1 MSDAPDINDIP
12 LDEPLPEGHEVRA
25 PNLFRDVAVQARDD
39 WFTDYPPRRRYLLT
53 REGTGDDAGK
63 RAVGFLPRGKVGI
76 LAAAGGAGKTMALVQ
91 LALSVATGRQ
101 WFGEYDVPTDEQGH
115 VLLALGEEDAEEVHR
130 RLHYAF
136 RVMWPS
142 NEPKHAQEREEAARL
157 AQERITVLPLA
168 GKPVGFVATDRATRE
183 VSATPAHAQLVQL
196 LTQAGHDWSLVVLDP
211 LSRFAGADTE
221 SDAAAATRFI
231 QSVETLVDV
240 PGRPTVLLA
249 AHTTKNSRKGDDN
262 PNDATAVRGSS
273 ALTDGARW
281 AMTMMPEPQNF
292 LQSSPYVHLEL
303 VKSNYGPLDKPRKV
317 ARADGGALRPLT
329 NQERAAH
336 ADWLAKM
343 AADAQAKRAKVEA
356 AAQAKAADSAQADAA
371 PARPATRPGRIP
383 RTPPAPP
390 PRKPRKPRGPNKPKE
405 SKT

>member
-1 MSDAPDINDIP
+1 MTVRDDNDRMNDGEQ
-12 LDEPLPEGHEVRA
+12 LEPKDGPEVRA
-25 PNLFRDVAVQARDD
+25 PNVFLGVAVQAQVD
-39 WFTDYPPRRRYLLT
+39 WFTEYPPRRRYLLT
-53 REGTGDDAGK
+53 HEGTGDDAGK

-101 WFGEYDVPTDEQGH
+101 WLGEYDVPTDEQGH

-157 AQERITVLPLA
+157 AHKRITVLPLA
-168 GKPVGFVATDRATRE
+168 GKPVGFVATDRTTRE
-183 VSATPAHAQLVQL
+183 VSPTPAHDQLVRL

-221 SDAAAATRFI
+221 SDSAAATRFI
-231 QSVETLVDV
+231 QAVEALVDV

-281 AMTMMPEPQNF
+281 AMTMMPERQDTLKLGPF
-292 LQSSPYVHLEL
+292 VWLEL
-303 VKSNYGPLDKPRKV
+303 VKSNYGPLDKSRKV

-329 NQERAAH
+329 NQERTAH
-336 ADWLAKM
+336 AEALAK
-343 AADAQAKRAKVEA
+343 AAAAAQAHVAKVEA
-356 AAQAKAADSAQADAA
+356 AKATDAA
-371 PARPATRPGRIP
+371 PARPATLPGRIP

-390 PRKPRKPRGPNKPKE
+390 PSKPRKPRGPNKPKE

>member
-1 MSDAPDINDIP
+1 MTAVRDDNDRMNDGEP
-12 LDEPLPEGHEVRA
+12 LDATEGPEVRA
-25 PNLFRDVAVQARDD
+25 PNVFRGVAVQAQVD
-39 WFTDYPPRRRYLLT
+39 WFTTYPPRRRYLLT

-63 RAVGFLPRGKVGI
+63 RDVGFLPRGKVGI

-101 WFGEYDVPTDEQGH
+101 WLGEYDVPAGEQGH

-157 AQERITVLPLA
+157 AHERIIVLPLA
-168 GKPVGFVATDRATRE
+168 GKPVGFVATDRTTRE
-183 VSATPAHAQLVQL
+183 VSPTSAHDQL
-196 LTQAGHDWSLVVLDP
+196 LALLTHAAHDWSLVVLDP

-221 SDAAAATRFI
+221 SDSAAATRFI
-231 QSVETLVDV
+231 QAVEALVNV

-249 AHTTKNSRKGDDN
+249 AHTTKTSRKGDDN

-292 LQSSPYVHLEL
+292 LQKSPYVHIEL

-329 NQERAAH
+329 SQERAAH
-336 ADWLAKM
+336 AEML
-343 AADAQAKRAKVEA
+343 
-356 AAQAKAADSAQADAA
+356 AKAADGESGKGNKKKSQAQ
-371 PARPATRPGRIP
+371 T
-383 RTPPAPP
+383 
-390 PRKPRKPRGPNKPKE
+390 KPDKPDSFGEMP
-405 SKT
+405 